1 MNVAIRDG
9 PAALGIARV
18 SHRGVAMMRH
28 RSWRALGL
36 AGLLALTG
44 CATPEVSVL
53 RADRGDLPPRAE
65 VAGVPFHPQ
74 REQYCGPAALA
85 TVLGWS
91 GQASQDALAAAVFT
105 PGREGTLSHDLTA
118 AAYRHGRLAVAVAGL
133 PALLREVAAGHP
145 VLVLQNLG
153 LDWFPQWHYAV
164 VVGYDLDA
172 GELAL
177 RSGEERRR
185 VVALDTF
192 VRTWVRADGW
202 AVVVLPPD
210 RLPAGADEEALVSAA
225 AGLERAGRAADAALA
240 YATILDRW
248 PDSLG
253 ALIGRGNALYAADD
267 LARAEAAYRS
277 ALDRHSGAA
286 VAWNN
291 LADVLA
297 AQGEGEA
304 AMIAARRAVALGG
317 PHAATYRQTL
327 NEISGKRAQTAP
339 APS

>member
-1 MNVAIRDG
+1 M
-9 PAALGIARV
+9 
-18 SHRGVAMMRH
+18 AMLRH
-28 RSWRALGL
+28 RPWRALGL
-36 AGLLALTG
+36 TGLLMLAG
-44 CATPEVSVL
+44 CATAEVAAL
-53 RADRGDLPPRAE
+53 RGEAPALPPRAE

-74 REQYCGPAALA
+74 REHYCGPAALA

-91 GQASQDALAAAVFT
+91 GQAASQDALAAEVYT
-105 PGREGTLSHDLTA
+105 PGRDGTLSHDLA
-118 AAYRHGRLAVAVAGL
+118 AAASRHGRLAAAVADL

-172 GELAL
+172 GELVL
-177 RSGEERRR
+177 RSCEEQRR

-192 VRTWVRADGW
+192 ARTWARADGW
-202 AVVVLPPD
+202 AIVILPPG
-210 RLPAGADEEALVSAA
+210 RLPASAGEEALVSAA

-240 YATILDRW
+240 YDTILGRW

-253 ALIGRGNALYAADD
+253 ALIGRGNALYAAGD
-267 LARAEAAYRS
+267 LAGAEAAYRS
-277 ALDRHSGAA
+277 ALERHSGAA

-297 AQGEGEA
+297 ARGETDA
-304 AMIAARRAVALGG
+304 AIMAAGRAVALGG

-327 NEISGKRAQTAP
+327 NEISDKHAQTAP
-339 APS
+339 PPS

>member
-1 MNVAIRDG
+1 M
-9 PAALGIARV
+9 
-18 SHRGVAMMRH
+18 AMLRH
-28 RSWRALGL
+28 RPWQALGL
-36 AGLLALTG
+36 AGVLTLFG
-44 CATPEVSVL
+44 CATPEVSGL
-53 RADRGDLPPRAE
+53 RADRRDLPRQAE

-91 GQASQDALAAAVFT
+91 GHAATQETLAAEVYT
-105 PGREGTLSHDLTA
+105 PGREGTLSHDLA
-118 AAYRHGRLAVAVAGL
+118 AAASRHGRLAVAVADL

-192 VRTWVRADGW
+192 ARTWARAGDW
-202 AVVVLPPD
+202 AIVVLPPD
-210 RLPAGADEEALVSAA
+210 RLPATAGEEVLVRAA
-225 AGLERAGRAADAALA
+225 AGLERAGRAAAAALA
-240 YATILDRW
+240 YETILGRW
-248 PDSLG
+248 PDSPK
-253 ALIGRGNALYAADD
+253 ALLGRGNALYAAGD
-267 LARAEAAYRS
+267 LAGAEAAYRS
-277 ALDRHSGAA
+277 ALERHSGAA

-297 AQGEGEA
+297 AQGEEEA
-304 AMIAARRAVALGG
+304 ALIAAKRAVALGG

-327 NEISGKRAQTAP
+327 DEISGRRAQTAP
-339 APS
+339 ASS